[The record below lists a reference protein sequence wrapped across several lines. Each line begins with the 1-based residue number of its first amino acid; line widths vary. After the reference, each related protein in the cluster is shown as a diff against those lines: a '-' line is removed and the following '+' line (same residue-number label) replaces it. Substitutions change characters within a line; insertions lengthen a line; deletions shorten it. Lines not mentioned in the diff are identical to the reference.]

1 MPGLAEGLHDGGIP
15 PTLRDMVPPALA
27 SLPRPL
33 RPDAGLLLL
42 GHGST
47 ENPDSSE
54 PTWVCADEIR
64 RRGLFGEVRCAFWKE
79 EPTFRQAWQLFDA
92 GEIYVVPNFI
102 SEGYFT
108 RQVIPRELGL
118 GGERT
123 LWIGGKTIHYCD
135 PVGVHDSMTGLL
147 LHRARD
153 TAPGVPPAETSLLI
167 VGHGTSLDA
176 NSAKAIQAQ
185 VARIL
190 ESGAG
195 YAEVRDA
202 YMEEAPFVAEWDRIT
217 TAPHVVV
224 VPFFI
229 ADGLHSFQDIP
240 VLLGLTDEPPPAA
253 SRNEI
258 FHQTPAA
265 LRGRRL
271 YYSRAIGTDPALVE
285 VILDQVD
292 AFDAALHAVPA

>member
-1 MPGLAEGLHDGGIP
+1 MPASP
-15 PTLRDMVPPALA
+15 PPDRRA
-27 SLPRPL
+27 RPE
-33 RPDAGLLLL
+33 AGLLLL

-64 RRGLFGEVRCAFWKE
+64 RRGLFAEVRCAFWKE
-79 EPTFRQAWQLFDA
+79 EPTFRQSWQLFDA
-92 GEIYVVPNFI
+92 REIYVVPNFI

-108 RQVIPRELGL
+108 RQVIPRELELGSGL
-118 GGERT
+118 GSGDT
-123 LWIGGKTIHYCD
+123 TPVGDKTIHYCD
-135 PVGVHDSMTGLL
+135 PVGTHASMTNLL
-147 LHRARD
+147 LRRARD
-153 TAPGVPPAETSLLI
+153 TAPGVPPAQTALLI

-176 NSAKAIQAQ
+176 NSAKAIQDQ
-185 VARIL
+185 VARIR
-190 ESGAG
+190 ESGSD

-202 YMEEAPFVAEWDRIT
+202 YMEEAPYVAEWDRLT
-217 TAPHVVV
+217 SAPHVVV

-240 VLLGLTDEPPPAA
+240 VLLGLTDTPPPAA

-258 FHQTPAA
+258 FRQNPTA
-265 LRGRRL
+265 LRGRQL
-271 YYSRAIGTDPALVE
+271 YYSRAIGTDPSLVE

-292 AFDAALHAVPA
+292 AEEAGMPRAEGAPTH